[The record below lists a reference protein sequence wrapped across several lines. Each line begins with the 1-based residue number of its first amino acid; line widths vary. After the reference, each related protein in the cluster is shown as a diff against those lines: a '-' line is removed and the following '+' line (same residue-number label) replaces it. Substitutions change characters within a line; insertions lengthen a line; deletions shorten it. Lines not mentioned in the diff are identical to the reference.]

1 MEKDLYKTIHL
12 KKTIE
17 FLGEYNPLDESLVS
31 DISYINQNTITGIT
45 FQSKLIQLIKYY
57 DTISTGIEGI
67 TFYNESTGDINYTI
81 NNIYYSE
88 NIINYNG
95 TIYEYNS
102 SNINSENISDIFLE
116 NEYFLEKKPIEKI
129 EIDTSPISVFNIIHN
144 ISLINSSDDIQNYF
158 NIINA

>member
-1 MEKDLYKTIHL
+1 MENDLYKTIHL

-17 FLGEYNPLDESLVS
+17 FLGEYNSIEEIYQDVPYVN
-31 DISYINQNTITGIT
+31 NQNITGFT

-57 DTISTGIEGI
+57 NRISTDIEGI
-67 TFYNESTGDINYTI
+67 TFYNETTGDVNYTI

-88 NIINYNG
+88 NILNYYG
-95 TIYEYNS
+95 TTYSYNS
-102 SNINSENISDIFLE
+102 SNTSNENISDIFLE

-129 EIDTSPISVFNIIHN
+129 EINTSPISIFNIIHN
-144 ISLINSSDDIQNYF
+144 MSLVNSSDDIQNYF

>member
-17 FLGEYNPLDESLVS
+17 FLGEYNPIED
-31 DISYINQNTITGIT
+31 INQDVSYVNSKNITGIT

-57 DTISTGIEGI
+57 DTISTNIEGI
-67 TFYNESTGDINYTI
+67 NFYNESTGDIIYTI
-81 NNIYYSE
+81 NNVVYSE
-88 NIINYNG
+88 NILNYNG
-95 TIYEYNS
+95 TIYQYNS
-102 SNINSENISDIFLE
+102 SNINNENISDIFLE

>member
-1 MEKDLYKTIHL
+1 MENDLYKTIHL

-17 FLGEYNPLDESLVS
+17 FLGEYNPIEEIYQDVEYEN
-31 DISYINQNTITGIT
+31 DKNITGFT

-57 DTISTGIEGI
+57 NRISTDIEGI
-67 TFYNESTGDINYTI
+67 TFYNETTGDVNYRIND
-81 NNIYYSE
+81 IYYSE

-129 EIDTSPISVFNIIHN
+129 EINTSPISIFNVIHN
-144 ISLINSSDDIQNYF
+144 MSLVNSPDDIQNYF
-158 NIINA
+158 NIINT